1 MIALGWLAGVNP
13 SLGWRNI
20 SFGGD
25 NLFFFSFNRHLF
37 FFGIVSR
44 GRGGSSKRD
53 DLLYRTQHE
62 SSS

>member
-25 NLFFFSFNRHLF
+25 NLFFFFSFNRHLF

-53 DLLYRTQHE
+53 DLLY
-62 SSS
+62 